1 MNDRVQIVVY
11 GQTREMKRA
20 DAIEYMLE
28 CMAWSEGSEHER
40 YSNVLTKLMSGQTV
54 CSDD

>member
-1 MNDRVQIVVY
+1 MNDKVKIVLY

-20 DAIEYMLE
+20 DAIEYILE